1 MKIDKPRLR
10 NALRKLQQVPYDRAD
25 SANVA
30 MAPQEM
36 LDFLAML
43 AGLKPVCLVGRGFDD
58 PKWTA
63 GVEALALGMKLH
75 VMRGA
80 AWDAEPENDGFP
92 DWYSEIAGALSV
104 PQEAVYIC
112 KRRPVARELEAVSAA
127 GEIAMDQEAGLL
139 GYPLCCV
146 REHYQGQRKFGE
158 AITLMLR
165 RISGGDEEEM
175 KRIVREDDGMSPET
189 EAERTLLDEATAHR
203 PAPFTNVNM
212 CVSCAGD
219 PGGPAMRMSQQ
230 YKALARAVSPDLAL
244 EIATSHGVLRGG
256 S

>member
-1 MKIDKPRLR
+1 
-10 NALRKLQQVPYDRAD
+10 
-25 SANVA
+25 
-30 MAPQEM
+30 M
-36 LDFLAML
+36 LV
-43 AGLKPVCLVGRGFDD
+43 GLKPVCLVGRGFDD
-58 PKWTA
+58 PKWMA
-63 GVEALALGMKLH
+63 GVEAIAREMKLH

-80 AWDAEPENDGFP
+80 QWDAEPENAGLP

-104 PQEAVYIC
+104 PQEVVYIC
-112 KRRPVARELEAVSAA
+112 KRRPVAGELEAVSAT
-127 GEIAMDQEAGLL
+127 GEITMDQEAGLL

-189 EAERTLLDEATAHR
+189 EEERTLLAVGAVR
-203 PAPFTNVNM
+203 RWAPFTSVNM

-219 PGGPAMRMSQQ
+219 PGSPAMRVSHQ
-230 YKALARAVSPDLAL
+230 YEVLAHAVSPDLAL
-244 EIATSHGVLRGG
+244 KIATYQGVRRDG